1 MNQQASTDLLQDDE
15 IDLFQLWE
23 TLAAGK
29 WLIIGLMALC
39 TLAAT
44 GLAFLMTPK
53 YEAKVIASFTEE
65 SKSGGGLSALAGQF
79 GGLADMA
86 GISLGGGGNKE
97 ATLAYLK
104 SRAFIDGFIVENA
117 LMPVLYS
124 SIWDAEKKT
133 WKVDD
138 PVKAPTPWKAYQL
151 FSGRI
156 LALNF
161 DKKTNL
167 VTLTITWKDRNQA
180 VTWANELIKRA
191 NENLRQRT
199 IEETR
204 QSLTYLEKEL
214 QKTSVVE
221 VQNTIYRVMES
232 QIKTMMMANT
242 QEQYALKIIDPAQ
255 AVDEDAFV
263 SPKRPMMIA
272 LGAAG
277 GLFLGIVLV
286 FLRNAIRQRKP
297 AKSEL

>member
-1 MNQQASTDLLQDDE
+1 MSLQANELANEDE
-15 IDLFQLWE
+15 IDLMQLWE
-23 TLAAGK
+23 TIAAGK
-29 WLIIGLMALC
+29 WLIIGLMLLC
-39 TLAAT
+39 TSAAT
-44 GLAFLMTPK
+44 GLAFMTTPK
-53 YEAKVIASFTEE
+53 YEARVIASFTEE

-104 SRAFIDGFIVENA
+104 SRAFIDGFLNDNA
-117 LMPVLYS
+117 LLPILYS
-124 SIWDAEKKT
+124 KLWDSEKKT

-138 PVKAPTPWKAYQL
+138 PAKVPTPWKAYKL
-151 FSGRI
+151 FSDTI
-156 LALNF
+156 LAVNF

-199 IEETR
+199 IEETQ

-221 VQNTIYRVMES
+221 VQNTIFRVMET
-232 QIKTMMMANT
+232 QI
-242 QEQYALKIIDPAQ
+242 ELGGPF
-255 AVDEDAFV
+255 DE
-263 SPKRPMMIA
+263 
-272 LGAAG
+272 
-277 GLFLGIVLV
+277 
-286 FLRNAIRQRKP
+286 
-297 AKSEL
+297 

>member
-1 MNQQASTDLLQDDE
+1 MTEHAAEYPDNDE
-15 IDLFQLWE
+15 IDLFRLWE
-23 TLAAGK
+23 TIVAGK
-29 WLIIGLMALC
+29 WLILGLVLLC
-39 TLAAT
+39 TSAAT
-44 GLAFLMTPK
+44 GLAFLMTKK

-65 SKSGGGLSALAGQF
+65 SKGGGGMSALAGQF
-79 GGLADMA
+79 GGLADIA
-86 GISLGGGGNKE
+86 GINLGAGGNKE

-104 SRAFIDGFIVENA
+104 SRAFIDGFLSDNA
-117 LMPVLYS
+117 LLPVLYS
-124 SIWDAEKKT
+124 KLWDADKKA

-138 PVKAPTPWKAYQL
+138 PEKTPTPWKAYKL
-151 FSGRI
+151 FSEKI
-156 LALNF
+156 LAVNF

-242 QEQYALKIIDPAQ
+242 QEQYALKVIDPAQ
-255 AVDEDAFV
+255 AVDEDAFI

-272 LGAAG
+272 LGAIS
-277 GLFLGIVLV
+277 GLFVGILLV
-286 FLRNAIRQRKP
+286 FVRNIA
-297 AKSEL
+297 AKKCKK

>member
-1 MNQQASTDLLQDDE
+1 MSLQANELANEDE
-15 IDLFQLWE
+15 IDLMQLWE
-23 TLAAGK
+23 TIAAGK
-29 WLIIGLMALC
+29 WLIIGLMLLC
-39 TLAAT
+39 TSAAT
-44 GLAFLMTPK
+44 GLAFMTTPK
-53 YEAKVIASFTEE
+53 YEARVIASFTEE

-104 SRAFIDGFIVENA
+104 SRAFIDGFLNDNA
-117 LMPVLYS
+117 LLPILYS
-124 SIWDAEKKT
+124 KLWDSEKKT

-138 PVKAPTPWKAYQL
+138 PAKVPTPWKAYKL
-151 FSGRI
+151 FSDTI
-156 LALNF
+156 LAVNF

-199 IEETR
+199 IEETQ

-221 VQNTIYRVMES
+221 VQNTIFRVMET

-255 AVDEDAFV
+255 SVDEDAFI

-272 LGAAG
+272 LGAIG
-277 GLFLGIVLV
+277 GLFLGILLV
-286 FLRNAIRQRKP
+286 FIRNVVVQKRKN
-297 AKSEL
+297 AT

>member
-1 MNQQASTDLLQDDE
+1 MSLQANELANDDE
-15 IDLFQLWE
+15 IDLMQLWE
-23 TLAAGK
+23 TIAAGK
-29 WLIIGLMALC
+29 WLIIGLMLLC
-39 TLAAT
+39 TSAAT
-44 GLAFLMTPK
+44 GLAFMTTPK
-53 YEAKVIASFTEE
+53 YEARVIASFTEE

-104 SRAFIDGFIVENA
+104 SRAFIDGFLNDNA
-117 LMPVLYS
+117 LLPILYS
-124 SIWDAEKKT
+124 KQWDSEKKT

-138 PVKAPTPWKAYQL
+138 PAKVPTPWKAYKL
-151 FSGRI
+151 FSDTI
-156 LALNF
+156 LAVNF

-199 IEETR
+199 IEETQ

-221 VQNTIYRVMES
+221 VQNTIFRVMET

-255 AVDEDAFV
+255 AVDEDAFI

-272 LGAAG
+272 LGAIG
-277 GLFLGIVLV
+277 GLFLGILLV
-286 FLRNAIRQRKP
+286 FVRNVVVQKRKK
-297 AKSEL
+297 AT

>member
-1 MNQQASTDLLQDDE
+1 MTEHAAEYPDNDE

-23 TLAAGK
+23 TIVAGK
-29 WLIIGLMALC
+29 WLILGLMLFC
-39 TLAAT
+39 TSAAT

-65 SKSGGGLSALAGQF
+65 SKGGGGLSALAGQF

-104 SRAFIDGFIVENA
+104 SRAFIDGFITENS

-124 SIWDAEKKT
+124 KLWDAEKKT

-138 PVKAPTPWKAYQL
+138 PEKTPTSWKAYKL
-151 FSGRI
+151 FSEKI
-156 LALNF
+156 LAVNF

-167 VTLTITWKDRNQA
+167 VTLTIIWKDRNQA

-221 VQNTIYRVMES
+221 VQNTIYRVMET

-263 SPKRPMMIA
+263 SPKRPIMIA
-272 LGAAG
+272 LGAVG
-277 GLFLGIVLV
+277 GLFLGIIFV
-286 FLRNAIRQRKP
+286 FLRKALRQRKL
-297 AKSEL
+297 ALSGT

>member
-1 MNQQASTDLLQDDE
+1 MSLQANELANEDE
-15 IDLFQLWE
+15 IDLMQLWE
-23 TLAAGK
+23 TIAAGK
-29 WLIIGLMALC
+29 WLIIGLMLLC
-39 TLAAT
+39 TSAAT
-44 GLAFLMTPK
+44 GLAFMTTPK
-53 YEAKVIASFTEE
+53 YEARVIASFTEE

-104 SRAFIDGFIVENA
+104 SRAFIDGFLNDNA
-117 LMPVLYS
+117 LLPILYS
-124 SIWDAEKKT
+124 KLWDSEKKT

-138 PVKAPTPWKAYQL
+138 PAKVPTPWKAYKL
-151 FSGRI
+151 FSDTI
-156 LALNF
+156 LAVNF

-199 IEETR
+199 IEETQ

-221 VQNTIYRVMES
+221 VQNTIFRVMET

-255 AVDEDAFV
+255 SVDEDAFI

-272 LGAAG
+272 LGAIG
-277 GLFLGIVLV
+277 GLLLGILLV
-286 FLRNAIRQRKP
+286 FIRNVVVQKRKK
-297 AKSEL
+297 AT

>member
-1 MNQQASTDLLQDDE
+1 MTSPATDLPTDDE

-23 TLAAGK
+23 VIWNGK
-29 WLIIGLMALC
+29 WLIIGLMILS

-53 YEAKVIASFTEE
+53 YEARVTASFAEE
-65 SKSGGGLSALAGQF
+65 SKGGGGLSTLAGQF
-79 GGLADMA
+79 GGLADLA
-86 GISLGGGGNKE
+86 GISLGSGGNKE

-104 SRAFIDGFIVENA
+104 SRSFIDGFLADNT

-124 SIWDAEKKT
+124 KLWDAEKKA

-138 PVKAPTPWKAYQL
+138 PEKVPTPWKAYKL
-151 FSGRI
+151 FSEKI
-156 LALNF
+156 LAVNF

-167 VTLTITWKDRNQA
+167 ITLTITWKDRNQA

-204 QSLTYLEKEL
+204 QSLSYLEKEL

-221 VQNTIYRVMES
+221 VQNTIYRVMET

-255 AVDEDAFV
+255 AVDEDAFI

-272 LGAAG
+272 LGAIG
-277 GLFLGIVLV
+277 GLFVGILLV
-286 FLRNAIRQRKP
+286 FVRNIAVQKRK
-297 AKSEL
+297 K